1 MKNKIIYLFLT
12 ALLSF
17 NLFSDENTLRPG
29 SGVYEFHFFNV
40 TNPAGFV
47 AAIETFDSSS
57 CAEKWRNE
65 SGANVGLYSRM
76 GGGHSHIILV
86 AYENYDMMQKGQNIF
101 ASCAASSEMNV
112 AFAKTSVSEDYYNY
126 VTELVLEAGD
136 WRLNT
141 VFSNIEVK
149 VKTGSQASYLE
160 AYKQLTDSTADSFG
174 SYGINR
180 VVYGNKYVSH
190 MLYNGSNSIQEL
202 NDALDEVY
210 ASNEFKSFNR
220 KVGNIRKLVNSTLAQ
235 LVKAY
240 PAER

>member
-1 MKNKIIYLFLT
+1 MKNKIIYLVLSG
-12 ALLSF
+12 LLSF
-17 NLFSDENTLRPG
+17 NLFSDENKLRPG

-40 TNPAGFV
+40 TNPVGFV
-47 AAIETFDSSS
+47 AAIEAFDSSS
-57 CAEKWRNE
+57 CAAKWRDE
-65 SGANVGLYSRM
+65 SGANVGLYSRT
-76 GGGHSHIILV
+76 GGGHSHVILV
-86 AYENYDMMQKGQNIF
+86 AYENYDMMQLGQNIF

-112 AFAKTSVSEDYYNY
+112 AFNKTSVSEDYYNY
-126 VTELVLEAGD
+126 VTKLVLEAGD

-149 VKTGSQASYLE
+149 VETGSQASYLE

-190 MLYNGSNSIQEL
+190 MLYNGSNSVQEL
-202 NDALDEVY
+202 NDGLDEVY
-210 ASNEFKSFNR
+210 ASNEFKTFNR

-235 LVKAY
+235 LIKAY

>member
-1 MKNKIIYLFLT
+1 MKNKIIYIFLT

-17 NLFSDENTLRPG
+17 NLFSNENSLRAG

-57 CAEKWRNE
+57 CATKWRKE

-101 ASCAASSEMNV
+101 ASCSASSEMNV

-190 MLYNGSNSIQEL
+190 MLYNGANSIQDL
-202 NDALDEVY
+202 NDSLDEVY
-210 ASNEFKSFNR
+210 ASNEFKTFNR
-220 KVGNIRKLVNSTLAQ
+220 KVGNIRKLVNSSLAQ
-235 LVKAY
+235 LIKAY

>member
-1 MKNKIIYLFLT
+1 MKNKIIYIFLT
-12 ALLSF
+12 VLLSF
-17 NLFSDENTLRPG
+17 NLFSNENPLRPG

-57 CAEKWRNE
+57 CAVKWRKE

-101 ASCAASSEMNV
+101 ASCSASSEMNV

-190 MLYNGSNSIQEL
+190 MLYNGANSIQDL
-202 NDALDEVY
+202 NDSLDEVY
-210 ASNEFKSFNR
+210 ASNEFKTFNR
-220 KVGNIRKLVNSTLAQ
+220 KVGNIRKLVNSSLAQ

>member
-1 MKNKIIYLFLT
+1 MKNKIIYLILSG
-12 ALLSF
+12 LLSF
-17 NLFSDENTLRPG
+17 NIFSDENTLRPG

-112 AFAKTSVSEDYYNY
+112 AFDKTSVSEDYYNY

-160 AYKQLTDSTADSFG
+160 AYKLLTDSTADSFG

-220 KVGNIRKLVNSTLAQ
+220 KVGNIRTLVNSTLAQ

>member
-1 MKNKIIYLFLT
+1 MKNKIIYLVLT
-12 ALLSF
+12 ALMSF
-17 NLFSDENTLRPG
+17 NLFSNENTLRPG

-101 ASCAASSEMNV
+101 ASCSASSEMNV
-112 AFAKTSVSEDYYNY
+112 SFAKTSVSEDYYNY

-160 AYKQLTDSTADSFG
+160 AYRELTDSTADSFG

-220 KVGNIRKLVNSTLAQ
+220 KVANIRKLVNSTLAQ

>member
-1 MKNKIIYLFLT
+1 MKKNLIYLIVSG
-12 ALLSF
+12 LLSF
-17 NLFSDENTLRPG
+17 NLFSSDSSLRPG

-40 TNPAGFV
+40 TNPEGFV
-47 AAIETFDSSS
+47 SAIEAFDSSS
-57 CAEKWRNE
+57 CAAKWRND

-86 AYENYDMMQKGQNIF
+86 AYENYDMMQLGQNIF
-101 ASCAASSEMNV
+101 ASCSASSEMNV

-149 VKTGSQASYLE
+149 VKTGSQQSYLE
-160 AYKQLTDSTADSFG
+160 AYKQLTNSTADSFG

-202 NDALDEVY
+202 NDGLDEVY
-210 ASNEFKSFNR
+210 ASNEFKTFNR

-235 LVKAY
+235 LVKA
-240 PAER
+240 

>member
-17 NLFSDENTLRPG
+17 NLFSNENTLRPG

-101 ASCAASSEMNV
+101 ASCAASSEMNI
-112 AFAKTSVSEDYYNY
+112 AFDKTSVSEDYYNY

-149 VKTGSQASYLE
+149 VKTGSQASYIE
-160 AYKQLTDSTADSFG
+160 AYRELTDSTADSFG

-240 PAER
+240 PAKR

>member
-1 MKNKIIYLFLT
+1 MKNILLTLCIIFLS
-12 ALLSF
+12 L
-17 NLFSDENTLRPG
+17 NLFSNENSLRPG

-40 TNPAGFV
+40 TNPEGFV
-47 AAIETFDSSS
+47 TAIEAFDSSS

-86 AYENYDMMQKGQNIF
+86 AYDDYEKMQIGQTIF

-112 AFAKTSVSEDYYNY
+112 AFDRTSVSEDYYNY

-160 AYKQLTDSTADSFG
+160 AYRELTDSTADSFG

-220 KVGNIRKLVNSTLAQ
+220 KVGNIRNLVNSTLAQ

>member
-17 NLFSDENTLRPG
+17 NLFSNENTLRPG

-112 AFAKTSVSEDYYNY
+112 AFDKTSVSEDYYNY

-160 AYKQLTDSTADSFG
+160 AYKMLTDSTADSFG